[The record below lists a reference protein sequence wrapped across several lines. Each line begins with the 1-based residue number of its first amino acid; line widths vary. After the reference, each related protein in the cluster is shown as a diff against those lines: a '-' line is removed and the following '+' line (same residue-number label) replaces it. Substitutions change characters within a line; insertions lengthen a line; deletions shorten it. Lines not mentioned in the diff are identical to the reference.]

1 MAKFHIPEKEK
12 CPSNGYT
19 VKYGKGTIE
28 EFCNDPEK
36 FRADMYIGAIN
47 DAITIYK
54 YSEYITRD
62 WIEYVINSLSPY
74 IK

>member
-1 MAKFHIPEKEK
+1 MAKFYIPEKEK

-19 VKYGKGTIE
+19 PKYGKGLID
-28 EFCNDPEK
+28 EFCNNPDK
-36 FRADMYIGAIN
+36 FSPDMYVGAIN

-54 YSEYITRD
+54 YSNYITRD
-62 WIEYVINSLSPY
+62 WIEYVIDTLSPY